1 MLVVRDDGL
10 FYDEEMRA
18 WVRPS
23 QTKIQYPKAMQL
35 DPAMLT
41 LDILRTSHMSTP
53 SQISAEIIINLAE
66 NGVPHS
72 VFVQLLKISIREM
85 VKGLTTWDGPD
96 AMLNLWTNV
105 ERAGGV
111 LTGRRAREAVGE
123 ARVRGFS
130 NRSPEEESLEDD
142 DAEEDG
148 FEADDVPR
156 SAPWWTDQ
164 ISGCPSTLEETVMV
178 LLDSGFHPESSP
190 ILREKLKHMVV
201 KKIEN
206 KTDKLRF
213 VVDQSC
219 VAFAVAGTLVFSFI
233 FYSGTNKKTVG
244 LDPFGVLGPEEVQI
258 KSSKRNLKLDDGLTT
273 DIILGDVLVRSCYKM
288 VFSSSEFP
296 FRSQDILVRWES
308 MLERYI
314 LLNDVSQLHVSLT
327 NLFLEV
333 KAVEHPSLRNYTD
346 VIVFSIQ
353 GLRRLIDWLAGGN
366 HPSAQLENDMFR
378 LNS

>member
-1 MLVVRDDGL
+1 MLLLRDDGL
-10 FYDEEMRA
+10 FFDEEMRI

-23 QTKIQYPKAMQL
+23 QTKIHYLKEMQL

-53 SQISAEIIINLAE
+53 SRISAEIIINLAE
-66 NGVPHS
+66 NGVPRD
-72 VFVQLLKISIREM
+72 VFVELLKTSIREM

-96 AMLNLWTNV
+96 AMFNLWTNV

-148 FEADDVPR
+148 FEIDDVPH
-156 SAPWWTDQ
+156 SVPWWTDQ

-190 ILREKLKHMVV
+190 ILREKLKNIVV

-206 KTDKLRF
+206 RTDKLRF
-213 VVDQSC
+213 DVEQSC
-219 VAFAVAGTLVFSFI
+219 VAFAVPGILVLSIIFFSGI
-233 FYSGTNKKTVG
+233 NKKV
-244 LDPFGVLGPEEVQI
+244 VV
-258 KSSKRNLKLDDGLTT
+258 
-273 DIILGDVLVRSCYKM
+273 
-288 VFSSSEFP
+288 
-296 FRSQDILVRWES
+296 
-308 MLERYI
+308 
-314 LLNDVSQLHVSLT
+314 
-327 NLFLEV
+327 
-333 KAVEHPSLRNYTD
+333 
-346 VIVFSIQ
+346 
-353 GLRRLIDWLAGGN
+353 
-366 HPSAQLENDMFR
+366 
-378 LNS
+378 